1 MHHQNPGIPAQSPDQ
16 TLFESHE
23 KVIQKVTH
31 WTCEHSKGCKS
42 VNCHRNGPK
51 LGPIRLN
58 HRSEHSALRAWT
70 PVART
75 APLWSQMGMPSP
87 CPDSISLLQNCISA
101 TPCTKSPP
109 RSFPQSLESA
119 CTGCTKF
126 NLGTPDTFCRAVAP
140 LTSEP
145 SPPGPWQLRHTHM
158 CSILLRVTP
167 AQAASRRHFG
177 SAAREPESPRARELP
192 RPLWPLNDTP
202 SPPDSAIRSLL
213 SRCERPPLGRST
225 RPREVRGPQL
235 LSKR

>member
-1 MHHQNPGIPAQSPDQ
+1 MSASYRGTRPRAVDAKGPKKSPFSPLHTPPVWPFCAADGTIRTALALPLREASSFSSEPPQARTATRSLARTTHLPDQNPGIPAQSPDQ
-16 TLFESHE
+16 TPFESHE

-119 CTGCTKF
+119 CTGCTK
-126 NLGTPDTFCRAVAP
+126 TPDR
-140 LTSEP
+140 
-145 SPPGPWQLRHTHM
+145 LR
-158 CSILLRVTP
+158 
-167 AQAASRRHFG
+167 
-177 SAAREPESPRARELP
+177 
-192 RPLWPLNDTP
+192 
-202 SPPDSAIRSLL
+202 
-213 SRCERPPLGRST
+213 
-225 RPREVRGPQL
+225 
-235 LSKR
+235 